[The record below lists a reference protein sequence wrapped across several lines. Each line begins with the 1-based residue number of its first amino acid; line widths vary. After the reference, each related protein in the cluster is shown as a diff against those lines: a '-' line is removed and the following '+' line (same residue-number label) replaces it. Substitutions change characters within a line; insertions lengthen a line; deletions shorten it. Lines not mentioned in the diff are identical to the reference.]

1 VKLAAG
7 LGEPMVG
14 WTWKSAWAVG
24 LMGLFLAGCQHAGPT
39 SIEWGRPNYN
49 DAIQRT
55 SGEQLLANLVRV
67 RQQEMPLV
75 MDVTQVNAG
84 LVLQGSVNSSISGIG
99 GQSALASAGKTVT
112 FANNSGALAAK
123 VISTLAGAAGSTFQY
138 QENPTITYT
147 PLSGQPLIAQL
158 TTPISV
164 DSLAQMPDSGW
175 PVPSLFT
182 LAVNYMTLDY
192 NDIYYASDAIF
203 QLDDDNVLNLSWG
216 KSPLSG
222 QTANDALYL
231 HIVPHL
237 SEVDKDDPATN
248 EESLRLWLRLLKL
261 YWRVQPKPQDQG
273 ALAGDHAD
281 FELLDALSEQL
292 SKYDSAGQ
300 ADAKLQF
307 PSPAGDGPS
316 LDMNAF
322 VAKAFTRLPDSI
334 EVRTSPI
341 DAKQTAGCR
350 AGDGDAVRC
359 LSSAPVMRTRSALGM
374 LRQAVTEPGPLVAFV
389 TPDQYRCLRAL
400 PWNTSTVD
408 EGRVRPFYSVTPDQ
422 RCGEDRATTD
432 IVAPDQLEATTQAF
446 VKCYLDH
453 YEGTSAFYIIER
465 NAGVDRSC
473 SGPSFSITHNGASQW
488 LGGPDALSTEL
499 AENAL
504 AILRRYVLIVRSRE
518 PPGAALPAGETP
530 FVSYFNDGYWYTIS
544 NADPVSKQNFALM
557 SELMSIMALP
567 NAGSAPPAPTISV
580 GGGR

>member
-1 VKLAAG
+1 MA
-7 LGEPMVG
+7 G
-14 WTWKSAWAVG
+14 WTRAVKSAWAVG
-24 LMGLFLAGCQHAGPT
+24 LVGLLLAGCQHAGPT

-84 LVLQGSVNSSISGIG
+84 LVVTGSANSSLSGIG

-112 FANNSGALAAK
+112 FANNSGTLAAK
-123 VISTLAGAAGSTFQY
+123 VISTMVGAAGTTFQY

-175 PVPSLFT
+175 PVPSLFA

-216 KSPLSG
+216 KSPLGG

-237 SEVDKDDPATN
+237 SEVDKDDPVTN
-248 EESLRLWLRLLKL
+248 ERTLRLWLRLLKL

-292 SKYDSAGQ
+292 SKYDAAGE

-307 PSPAGDGPS
+307 PSEAGDGPS

-322 VAKAFTRLPDSI
+322 VAKAFRRLPDSI
-334 EVRTSPI
+334 EIRTSPI
-341 DAKQTAGCR
+341 DGRQSAGCR
-350 AGDGDAVRC
+350 AGDGVATHC

-400 PWNTSTVD
+400 PWNTSTID
-408 EGRVRPFYSVTPDQ
+408 QGRVRPFYSVTPDQ
-422 RCGEDRATTD
+422 RCQEAPATTD
-432 IVAPDQLEATTQAF
+432 IALSDQHQAVQAF
-446 VKCYLDH
+446 IKCYLDH
-453 YEGTSAFYIIER
+453 FEGTSSFYIIER
-465 NAGVDRSC
+465 NAGVDRAC
-473 SGPSFSITHNGASQW
+473 SGAAYSITHDGAPHW
-488 LGGPDALSTEL
+488 LGGGTDALPTEV

-504 AILRRYVLIVRSRE
+504 AVLRRYVLIVRSRE
-518 PPGAALPAGETP
+518 PSGAALPGGETP
-530 FVSYFNDGYWYTIS
+530 FVSYFNDGYWYTVS
-544 NADPVSKQNFALM
+544 NADPVSQQNFALM

-567 NAGSAPPAPTISV
+567 NAGAAPPAPTISV
-580 GGGR
+580 GTH